1 MQRLKFYVNLQ
12 GRNMHMLRM
21 TLPAT

>member
-12 GRNMHMLRM
+12 GRNIHMLRM